1 MKTRGSTFSGWLST
15 FFLLCAIAGG
25 IVVSCKTTEPPA
37 GVQKEE
43 TTGNSTE
50 AEEITTAPEAA
61 EEQAPAEAVA
71 VEAGAEEVIV
81 EQAERDEPPVP
92 AVEAGETNPAAVSEA
107 AAVEDEVPVR
117 IHDSRAL
124 ALLEELNR
132 DRTPASAASPADPAE
147 AGAKPEAVS
156 GEVVPV
162 RAAVEAE
169 EEATETEPPGEE
181 GNPDINQDVLDAL
194 SRLKAARAK
203 TPADEPEP
211 AEPPAATPPPAEEA
225 KPGEAA
231 PAAPEKKEEPVL
243 RGGEPTPEPAP
254 KAEPAAAKA
263 EPAPQE
269 TPAARPPGY
278 VTFKTLFH
286 KGATEAVSFI
296 ESVRPDWVKKG
307 HLSKVEGKKQSLVIF
322 GETDAATDPL
332 SLKILD
338 MLDRYDQLDL
348 DLQREI
354 LRPKYVDVRLAMD
367 ALLMAGLC
375 NVWQLTAAD
384 DALTW
389 KQGDK
394 QRTLTRKTEMYIEK
408 GSGKENSPISSAPR
422 VPFVYDMPR
431 KDAITMPE
439 GYGGSTNTGSLVMSF
454 DKTSSTEARGG
465 MMAVGTAADIEKIKA
480 FVETID
486 VPARR
491 IMIEVQL
498 IELEANKLTDLGID
512 SAQFGGGHTLGSVGL
527 PLPGEAVVQPGVP
540 GARAEGEFVPEV
552 MNEGLKLLFDDTSLD
567 IQGRFMAAVHM
578 LVREGE
584 AKVRAR
590 PKILTL
596 DDRVSALHLGRN
608 VPTFNS
614 TGVTR
619 DSVNGNLINEVQSV
633 GTVYSGITL
642 HIRPRITGG
651 KDDRI
656 ALQLEIMDNQIVG
669 RQRVFETDLA
679 GIPEVIKR
687 QYIGECVAHNHRP
700 IILGGLIQE
709 QEIETVNKIPFISEI
724 PYLGDLFRRKVTQK
738 ERREVIIVVT
748 PHILSEEGID
758 ASATPKESM
767 HFDTFDSVLFNDRHI
782 LKGGDV
788 LGLDPVNSVPA
799 VGPDGKRFTE
809 DDVVDLTLLN
819 IVKRRQLVTKLEML
833 RDYLGEQ
840 ELSELSWMQRK
851 WPEGTVQDWP
861 EEDKPL
867 FFKVAAICIE
877 NLKELN
883 PTISFQEIS
892 LPRREI
898 VLPNSPYNITLSY
911 DRVKKVQSLGLQQ
924 VFRGERV
931 ELESAHIELVRR
943 AGAHSLRAFGDFL
956 ERQERKDGTKGR
968 EAEDHGIFRDELLRL
983 CDGAGKDGEA
993 LKEIPYTE
1001 LFRALEKENLSFDSI
1016 ATFLETNMKERYDI
1030 EGAPDVGAFPSDL
1043 EAFLKT
1049 TVSLKNRARRLQDLE
1064 DRWIMV
1070 NTDVEEE

>member
-1 MKTRGSTFSGWLST
+1 MKTRGSTFFDWLST

-50 AEEITTAPEAA
+50 AEEIATAPEAA

-132 DRTPASAASPADPAE
+132 DRTPASTASPADPAE

-162 RAAVEAE
+162 KAAVEAE
-169 EEATETEPPGEE
+169 EEAAEAEPPGEKR
-181 GNPDINQDVLDAL
+181 NPDINQDVLDAL
-194 SRLKAARAK
+194 NRLKAARSK

-254 KAEPAAAKA
+254 KAEPAVAKA
-263 EPAPQE
+263 EPASQE

-278 VTFKTLFH
+278 ITFKTLFH
-286 KGATEAVSFI
+286 KGATEAISFI
-296 ESVRPDWVKKG
+296 DSLRPDWVKKG

-431 KDAITMPE
+431 TDAITMPE

-724 PYLGDLFRRKVTQK
+724 PYIGDLFRRKVTQK

-1049 TVSLKNRARRLQDLE
+1049 TVSLKNRARRLQELE

-1070 NTDVEEE
+1070 NTDEEEE